1 MSFLDELRGAL
12 SLGSNI
18 RALTLR
24 ALVTE
29 ACFGMFYVVWQP
41 FLLDLGSTLPQ
52 LGLVQG
58 VMTLFAAVGSL
69 LWGRIADVYGRKPA
83 IVASVLC
90 RLVSL
95 FFCVS
100 ARSWVS
106 FIGFGAFM
114 GLSATWQQTNPAVS
128 ALVSESV
135 GEERVGT
142 AMSVIMSLGMM
153 ASISTASLGGYLA
166 LNDGYGLIFTSCIAG
181 ELLNTVLL
189 TLGVDETLVDRHRPK
204 ETGSLFDGLRSF
216 LSIERGLLPLY
227 VVSILGTVSYGM
239 SNSILYGLLVDS
251 LGFNTVQLGLMS
263 TVFGLSWGLSQIPV
277 GSLMDRHGRKIFMV
291 LSQAS
296 SIAVMLG
303 YILFRDFGVFLVL
316 QAISGL
322 GHAMWVPAYI
332 AVATSHVPAERRS
345 LAMGKLSTLPLLLG
359 IPAPLIGGLVYE
371 ALGFGAPLMIRLFA
385 LLASALVIFIFV
397 KERGAGALQQGPG

>member
-12 SLGSNI
+12 SLGANI
-18 RALTLR
+18 RALTFR

-69 LWGRIADVYGRKPA
+69 LWGRIADVHGRKPA

-166 LNDGYGLIFTSCIAG
+166 LNNGYGLIFTSCIAG
-181 ELLNTVLL
+181 ELVNAVLL
-189 TLGVDETLVDRHRPK
+189 TLGIDETLVDRHRPQ
-204 ETGSLFDGLRSF
+204 ESVGLFDGLRSF
-216 LSIERGLLPLY
+216 LSIEQGLLPLY

-277 GSLMDRHGRKIFMV
+277 GSLMDRHGRKVFLI
-291 LSQAS
+291 LSQAA

-303 YILFRDFGVFLVL
+303 YILFRDFRVFLVL

-332 AVATSHVPAERRS
+332 AVATSCVPAERRS
-345 LAMGKLSTLPLLLG
+345 LAMGKLSTIPLLLG
-359 IPAPLIGGLVYE
+359 IPAPLIGGIVYE
-371 ALGFGAPLMIRLFA
+371 ALGFGAPLILRLVA
-385 LLASALVIFIFV
+385 LLASAMVIVIFV
-397 KERGAGALQQGPG
+397 KEKRGGAPQQGPG

>member
-1 MSFLDELRGAL
+1 MSFLDELKGAL

-18 RALTLR
+18 RALMFR
-24 ALVTE
+24 ALITD
-29 ACFGMFYVVWQP
+29 ACFSMFYVVWQP

-90 RLVSL
+90 RLSSL
-95 FFCVS
+95 LFCVF
-100 ARSWVS
+100 AKSWVS
-106 FIGFGAFM
+106 FIGFGALM
-114 GLSATWQQTNPAVS
+114 GLSATWEQTNPAVS

-135 GEERVGT
+135 DEDRVGM
-142 AMSVIMSLGMM
+142 AMSVIMSLGML

-166 LNDGYGLIFTSCIAG
+166 LNNGYGLIFTSCIAG
-181 ELLNTVLL
+181 ELIIAVLL
-189 TLGVDETLVDRHRPK
+189 TLCIDETLVDRNRAK
-204 ETGSLFDGLRSF
+204 ETGSLFDELTSF
-216 LSIERGLLPLY
+216 LSIELRLLPLY

-263 TVFGLSWGLSQIPV
+263 TIFGLSWGLSQIPV
-277 GSLMDRHGRKIFMV
+277 GSLMDRHGRKIFMI
-291 LSQAS
+291 LSQVS
-296 SIAVMLG
+296 FIVVMLG
-303 YILFRDFGVFLVL
+303 YILVRDFGVFLVL

-322 GHAMWVPAYI
+322 GYAMWVPAYI
-332 AVATSHVPAERRS
+332 AVATSCVPEERRS

-359 IPAPLIGGLVYE
+359 IPAPVVGGIVYE
-371 ALGFGAPLMIRLFA
+371 PLGFGAPLIIRLFA
-385 LLASALVIFIFV
+385 LLVSAVVIFIFV
-397 KERGAGALQQGPG
+397 KERREAASQPGSE

>member
-1 MSFLDELRGAL
+1 MSFLDELKGAL

-18 RALTLR
+18 RALMFR
-24 ALVTE
+24 ALITD

-90 RLVSL
+90 RLSSL
-95 FFCVS
+95 LFCVF
-100 ARSWVS
+100 AKSWVS

-114 GLSATWQQTNPAVS
+114 GLSATWEQTNPAVS

-135 GEERVGT
+135 DEDRVGM
-142 AMSVIMSLGMM
+142 AMSVIMSLGML

-166 LNDGYGLIFTSCIAG
+166 LNNGYGLIFTSCIAG
-181 ELLNTVLL
+181 ELIIAVLL
-189 TLGVDETLVDRHRPK
+189 TLCIDETLVDRHRSK
-204 ETGSLFDGLRSF
+204 EIGSLFDELTSF
-216 LSIERGLLPLY
+216 LSIEPRLLPLY

-263 TVFGLSWGLSQIPV
+263 TIFGLSWGLSQIPV
-277 GSLMDRHGRKIFMV
+277 GSLMDRHGRKIFMI
-291 LSQAS
+291 LSQVS
-296 SIAVMLG
+296 SIVVMLG
-303 YILFRDFGVFLVL
+303 YILVRDFGVFLVL

-322 GHAMWVPAYI
+322 GYAMWVPAYI
-332 AVATSHVPAERRS
+332 AVATSCVPAERRS

-359 IPAPLIGGLVYE
+359 IPAPVVGGIVYE
-371 ALGFGAPLMIRLFA
+371 TLGFGAPLIIRLFA
-385 LLASALVIFIFV
+385 LLVSAVVIFIFV
-397 KERGAGALQQGPG
+397 KERR